1 MKTKIL
7 AASLAALMM
16 MTSCASS
23 EQFFGTATGASL
35 GGLFGSAIG
44 GVSGGRRGS
53 AAGTVVGMIVGG
65 AIGAAA
71 TAPKTDDYRTSDYY
85 RDRDHSRNDYRP
97 YNSYNPYAD
106 IEIEEVRF
114 VDSNDSRSIEAEEHA
129 RLVFNVRNNGRD
141 YVYDIAPVIT
151 VSGTKEIYLSPTAI
165 ISELAPGRAVRY
177 SADVVATRKLKN
189 GTAHFA
195 ISFSDGDAL
204 YTVRSFDIDTYDRK
218 HTYQPGAIR

>member
-7 AASLAALMM
+7 AAMLAALMM
-16 MTSCASS
+16 MTSCTTS
-23 EQFFGTATGASL
+23 EQFYGTTSGAAL

-44 GVSGGRRGS
+44 GVTGGWRGS
-53 AAGTVVGMIVGG
+53 RAGTVMGMVIGG

-85 RDRDHSRNDYRP
+85 RNHSRDDYRP
-97 YNSYNPYAD
+97 YNTINPYAN

-114 VDSNDSRSIEAEEHA
+114 LDSNDSRSIEAEEHA
-129 RLVFNVRNNGRD
+129 RLVFNVRNAGND

-177 SADVVATRKLKN
+177 SADVVATKKLKS
-189 GTAHFA
+189 GTAHFS

-204 YTVRSFDIDTYDRK
+204 YTVRSFEITTYDRN
-218 HTYQPGAIR
+218 HRYPPGAIR